1 MAGGAMRH
9 AMRHWAW
16 LGMAALAAGCA
27 APQQAAAPPSPAAM
41 ITTPTP
47 SPPQPQAETNV
58 PVESLLYVR
67 AAQVRARFGEPHE
80 TRRDGGAQVWNYEA
94 EGQCRL
100 NLVMQS
106 LRRAPLTVVHAQARL
121 TGETTDK
128 ACLSVLGRGGTGVE
142 VSEPAPTVTPAAAP
156 ARRATSRPRPRARR

>member
-1 MAGGAMRH
+1 MRRAMH
-9 AMRHWAW
+9 HWAW

-27 APQQAAAPPSPAAM
+27 APQQDASSVSPAAM
-41 ITTPTP
+41 IATPAP
-47 SPPQPQAETNV
+47 AVPQAETSV
-58 PVESLLYVR
+58 PVESLLYLR
-67 AAQVRARFGEPHE
+67 ASQVRARFGEPHE

-94 EGQCRL
+94 DGLCRL

-121 TGETTDK
+121 ASGTDRD
-128 ACLSVLGRGGTGVE
+128 CLSALGRGGTGVE

-156 ARRATSRPRPRARR
+156 ARRATPRPRPRPRR